1 MSDIRNFFAKKRK
14 ISTEDETSNKDVEVS
29 VPPSSN
35 EEPADVPPILDRYD
49 DFNMN
54 NDSEEES
61 QPPPLEVEPPI
72 SDPLSDDDEEDTNNN
87 TTKSLPATSST
98 RSCDSHTWKFTIETE
113 ANYRG
118 IDPYYYFEKGSFSP
132 YELETILK
140 NPLVVGPEY
149 TFPLRE
155 YGSQKRGCNY
165 KIIATFKDQ
174 GLVYSPAFD
183 GFFCMA
189 CVLFAC
195 RTSAK
200 GYSI

>member
-1 MSDIRNFFAKKRK
+1 MSDIRKFFAKKRK

-87 TTKSLPATSST
+87 TKSLPATSST
-98 RSCDSHTWKFTIETE
+98 SKSCDSHTWKFIIETE

-118 IDPYYYFEKGSFSP
+118 IDPYYYFEKGSFSQ
-132 YELETILK
+132 YELETI
-140 NPLVVGPEY
+140 
-149 TFPLRE
+149 
-155 YGSQKRGCNY
+155 
-165 KIIATFKDQ
+165 
-174 GLVYSPAFD
+174 
-183 GFFCMA
+183 
-189 CVLFAC
+189 
-195 RTSAK
+195 
-200 GYSI
+200 

>member
-1 MSDIRNFFAKKRK
+1 MGDMLGIYVFNFYVLTECRTFKTFLQKKRK

-87 TTKSLPATSST
+87 TENIIS
-98 RSCDSHTWKFTIETE
+98 
-113 ANYRG
+113 
-118 IDPYYYFEKGSFSP
+118 
-132 YELETILK
+132 
-140 NPLVVGPEY
+140 NP
-149 TFPLRE
+149 
-155 YGSQKRGCNY
+155 
-165 KIIATFKDQ
+165 
-174 GLVYSPAFD
+174 
-183 GFFCMA
+183 
-189 CVLFAC
+189 
-195 RTSAK
+195 
-200 GYSI
+200 SIHF